1 MELINYFIDNKDQII
16 SLCIEHIELTSLALL
31 IAIIIGVPIGIL
43 ISYKQKLIKP
53 VLGIT
58 SVTQAIPSMALLGFM
73 IPFLGIGTAPAIVVV
88 VLYSLLPIIKNTYT
102 GVTNIPQTTIEAAKG
117 IGLTKAQIL
126 TKIQIPQA
134 LPIIMAGV
142 RISSV
147 SAVGLMTMA
156 AFIGGGGLGY
166 LIFSGIRTV
175 NNYQILAGA
184 IPACILALL
193 VDYFF
198 GAIEKLVTP
207 ISLQKENQSKEKI
220 KKNRRRNK
228 IIVIVTLILIALL
241 FLSELDFSKKSEKVV
256 RVGSKDFTEQE
267 ILCYMT
273 SHAIENNTDIEVEE
287 ECNLGGAQV
296 VFSALTNNNIDLYI
310 DYAGTDYT
318 DILKHKPISDV
329 NKVYQTIKKEMKE
342 KYNIEVLDQM
352 AFNNTYALAVTK
364 EMAQKY
370 NLKTISDLKRISRNL
385 TIAPTLE
392 FINREDGL
400 PGLKKKYNLEFKDTI
415 GIDGSPRYTALL
427 NNDAQVIDAFTTD
440 GLLKKFELVVLE
452 DDKSFFPPY
461 NAIPLV
467 REETLEKYPEIEP
480 ILNNLG
486 TYLTDEVMQDLN
498 YQVDELGKSP
508 EKVASDF
515 LNVIDVTSKNK
526 LTK

>member
-1 MELINYFIDNKDQII
+1 MEFIDYIIENKDQII
-16 SLCIEHIELTSLALL
+16 SLCIEHIELTALALI

-43 ISYKQKLIKP
+43 ISYKRKLNKP

-102 GVTNIPQTTIEAAKG
+102 GIANISPATVEAATG

-126 TKIQIPQA
+126 TKIQIPEA

-207 ISLQKENQSKEKI
+207 ISLQNETKSKEKQ
-220 KKNRRRNK
+220 KKERRKNK
-228 IIVIVTLILIALL
+228 IIVIITILIIGLL
-241 FLSELDFSKKSEKVV
+241 FLQEIDFSKKSDNVI

-273 SHAIENNTDIEVEE
+273 SQAIENNTDIDVEN

-296 VFSALTNNNIDLYI
+296 VFSALTNDNIDLYI

-329 NKVYQTIKKEMKE
+329 DKVYKTIKREMKE
-342 KYNIEVLDQM
+342 KYDIEVLNQM

-364 EMAQKY
+364 ETAQKY
-370 NLKTISDLKRISRNL
+370 NLATISDLTRVSNDLI
-385 TIAPTLE
+385 IAPTLE

-400 PGLKKKYNLEFKDTI
+400 PGLEKEYGLSFKDTI
-415 GIDGSPRYTALL
+415 GIDGSPRYTALQ
-427 NNDAQVIDAFTTD
+427 NNNAQVIDAFTTD
-440 GLLKKFELVVLE
+440 GLLKKFNLVVLE
-452 DDKSFFPPY
+452 DDKNFFPPY
-461 NAIPLV
+461 YAIPLV
-467 REETLEKYPEIEP
+467 RSDTLKEYPEIEKV
-480 ILNNLG
+480 LNALG
-486 TYLTDEVMQDLN
+486 PYLTDEVMQDLN

-508 EKVASDF
+508 EKVATDF
-515 LNVIDVTSKNK
+515 LNMIN
-526 LTK
+526 LTV

>member
-1 MELINYFIDNKDQII
+1 MEFIDYIIENKDQII
-16 SLCIEHIELTSLALL
+16 SLCIEHIELTALALI

-43 ISYKQKLIKP
+43 ISYKRKLNKP

-102 GVTNIPQTTIEAAKG
+102 GIANISPATVEAATG

-126 TKIQIPQA
+126 TKIQIPEA

-207 ISLQKENQSKEKI
+207 ISLQNETKSKEKQ
-220 KKNRRRNK
+220 KKERRKNK
-228 IIVIVTLILIALL
+228 IIVIITILIIGLL
-241 FLSELDFSKKSEKVV
+241 FLQEIDFSKKSENVI

-273 SHAIENNTDIEVEE
+273 SQAIENNTDIDVEN

-296 VFSALTNNNIDLYI
+296 VFSALTNDNIDLYI

-329 NKVYQTIKKEMKE
+329 DKVYKTIKKEMKE
-342 KYNIEVLDQM
+342 KYDIEVLNQM

-364 EMAQKY
+364 ETAQKY
-370 NLKTISDLKRISRNL
+370 NLATISDLTRVSNDLI
-385 TIAPTLE
+385 IAPTLE

-400 PGLKKKYNLEFKDTI
+400 PGLEKEYGLSFKDTI
-415 GIDGSPRYTALL
+415 GIDGSPRYTALQ
-427 NNDAQVIDAFTTD
+427 NNNAQVVDAFTTD
-440 GLLKKFELVVLE
+440 GLLKKFNLVVLE
-452 DDKSFFPPY
+452 DDKNFFPPY
-461 NAIPLV
+461 YAIPLV
-467 REETLEKYPEIEP
+467 RSDTLKEYPEIEKV
-480 ILNNLG
+480 LNALG
-486 TYLTDEVMQDLN
+486 PYLTDEVMQDLN

-508 EKVASDF
+508 EKVATDF
-515 LNVIDVTSKNK
+515 LNMIN
-526 LTK
+526 LTV

>member
-1 MELINYFIDNKDQII
+1 MDFINYIIENKDQII
-16 SLCIEHIELTSLALL
+16 SLCIEHIELTSLALI

-43 ISYKQKLIKP
+43 ISYKKKLNKP

-102 GVTNIPQTTIEAAKG
+102 GISNISPATIEAATG
-117 IGLTKAQIL
+117 IGLTKGQIL

-207 ISLQKENQSKEKI
+207 ISLQNEDKSKEQI
-220 KKNRRRNK
+220 KKERRRNK
-228 IIVIVTLILIALL
+228 IIVIATIIVIGLL
-241 FLSELDFSKKSEKVV
+241 FLSEIDFSKKSEDSI

-273 SHAIENNTDIEVEE
+273 SHAIENNTDINVET

-296 VFSALTNNNIDLYI
+296 VFSALTNDNIDLYI

-318 DILKHKPISDV
+318 DILDHKPISDV
-329 NKVYQTIKKEMKE
+329 DKVYKTIKKEMKQ

-364 EMAQKY
+364 ETAEQY
-370 NLKTISDLKRISRNL
+370 NLKTISDLTRVANEL

-400 PGLKKKYNLEFKDTI
+400 PGLKKAYGLEFKDTI
-415 GIDGSPRYTALL
+415 GIDGSPRYTALQ
-427 NNDAQVIDAFTTD
+427 NNNAQVIDAFTTD
-440 GLLKKFELVVLE
+440 GLLRKFNLVVLE
-452 DDKSFFPPY
+452 DDKNFFPPY

-467 REETLEKYPEIEP
+467 RSDTLKEYPEIED
-480 ILNNLG
+480 ILNKLG

-498 YQVDELGKSP
+498 YQVDELGNSP
-508 EKVASDF
+508 EQVAINY
-515 LNVIDVTSKNK
+515 LNMID
-526 LTK
+526 LTV

>member
-1 MELINYFIDNKDQII
+1 MEFIDYIIENKDQII
-16 SLCIEHIELTSLALL
+16 SLCIEHIELTALALI

-43 ISYKQKLIKP
+43 ISYKRKLNKP

-102 GVTNIPQTTIEAAKG
+102 GIANISPATVEAATG

-126 TKIQIPQA
+126 TKIQIPEA

-207 ISLQKENQSKEKI
+207 ISLQNETKRKEKQ
-220 KKNRRRNK
+220 KKERRKNK
-228 IIVIVTLILIALL
+228 IIVIITILIIGLL
-241 FLSELDFSKKSEKVV
+241 FLQEIDFSKKSDNVI

-273 SHAIENNTDIEVEE
+273 SQAIENNTDIDVEN

-296 VFSALTNNNIDLYI
+296 VFSALTNDNIDLYI

-329 NKVYQTIKKEMKE
+329 DKVYKTIKKEMKE
-342 KYNIEVLDQM
+342 KYDIEVLNQM

-364 EMAQKY
+364 ETAQKY
-370 NLKTISDLKRISRNL
+370 NLATISDLTRVSNDLI
-385 TIAPTLE
+385 IAPTLE

-400 PGLKKKYNLEFKDTI
+400 PGLEKKYGLSFKDTI
-415 GIDGSPRYTALL
+415 GIDGSPRYTALQ
-427 NNDAQVIDAFTTD
+427 NNNAQVIDAFTTD
-440 GLLKKFELVVLE
+440 GLLKKFNLVVLE
-452 DDKSFFPPY
+452 DDKNFFPPY
-461 NAIPLV
+461 YAIPLV
-467 REETLEKYPEIEP
+467 RSDILKEYPEIEKV
-480 ILNNLG
+480 LNALG
-486 TYLTDEVMQDLN
+486 PYLTDEVMQDLN

-508 EKVASDF
+508 EKVATDF
-515 LNVIDVTSKNK
+515 LNMIN
-526 LTK
+526 LTV

>member
-1 MELINYFIDNKDQII
+1 MDFINYMIENKDQII
-16 SLCIEHIELTSLALL
+16 SLCIEHIELTSLALI

-43 ISYKQKLIKP
+43 ISYKKKLNKP

-102 GVTNIPQTTIEAAKG
+102 GISNISPATIEAATG
-117 IGLTKAQIL
+117 IGLTKGQIL

-207 ISLQKENQSKEKI
+207 ISLQNEDKSKEKI
-220 KKNRRRNK
+220 KKERRRNK
-228 IIVIVTLILIALL
+228 IIVIATIIVIGLL
-241 FLSELDFSKKSEKVV
+241 FLSEIDFSKKSEDTI

-273 SHAIENNTDIEVEE
+273 SHAIENNTDINVET

-296 VFSALTNNNIDLYI
+296 VFSALTNDNIDLYI

-318 DILKHKPISDV
+318 DILDHKPISDV
-329 NKVYQTIKKEMKE
+329 DKVYKTIKKEMKQ

-364 EMAQKY
+364 ETAEQY
-370 NLKTISDLKRISRNL
+370 NLKTISDLTRVSNEL

-400 PGLKKKYNLEFKDTI
+400 PGLKKAYGLEFKDTI
-415 GIDGSPRYTALL
+415 GIDGSPRYTALQ
-427 NNDAQVIDAFTTD
+427 NNNAQVIDAFTTD
-440 GLLKKFELVVLE
+440 GLLRKFNLVVLE
-452 DDKSFFPPY
+452 DDKNFFPPY

-467 REETLEKYPEIEP
+467 RGDTLKEYPEIED
-480 ILNNLG
+480 ILNKLG

-498 YQVDELGKSP
+498 YQVDELGNSP
-508 EKVASDF
+508 EQVAKNY
-515 LNVIDVTSKNK
+515 LNMID
-526 LTK
+526 LTV

>member
-1 MELINYFIDNKDQII
+1 MDFINYMIENKDQII
-16 SLCIEHIELTSLALL
+16 SLCIEHIELTSLALI

-43 ISYKQKLIKP
+43 ISYKKKLNKP

-102 GVTNIPQTTIEAAKG
+102 GISNISPATIEAATG
-117 IGLTKAQIL
+117 IGLTKGQIL

-207 ISLQKENQSKEKI
+207 ISLQNEDKSKEKT
-220 KKNRRRNK
+220 KKERRRNK
-228 IIVIVTLILIALL
+228 IIVIATIIVIGLL
-241 FLSELDFSKKSEKVV
+241 FLSEIDFSKKSEDTI

-273 SHAIENNTDIEVEE
+273 SHAIENNTDINVET

-296 VFSALTNNNIDLYI
+296 VFSALTNDNIDLYI

-318 DILKHKPISDV
+318 DILDHKPISDV
-329 NKVYQTIKKEMKE
+329 DKVYKTIKKEMKQ

-364 EMAQKY
+364 ETAEQY
-370 NLKTISDLKRISRNL
+370 NLKTISDLTRVSNEL

-400 PGLKKKYNLEFKDTI
+400 PGLKKAYGLEFKDTI
-415 GIDGSPRYTALL
+415 GIDGSPRYTALQ
-427 NNDAQVIDAFTTD
+427 NNNAQVIDAFTTD
-440 GLLKKFELVVLE
+440 GLLRKFNLVVLE
-452 DDKSFFPPY
+452 DDKNFFPPY

-467 REETLEKYPEIEP
+467 RGDTLKEYPEIED
-480 ILNNLG
+480 ILNKLG

-498 YQVDELGKSP
+498 YQVDELGNSP
-508 EKVASDF
+508 EQVAINY
-515 LNVIDVTSKNK
+515 LNMID
-526 LTK
+526 LTV

>member
-1 MELINYFIDNKDQII
+1 
-16 SLCIEHIELTSLALL
+16 
-31 IAIIIGVPIGIL
+31 
-43 ISYKQKLIKP
+43 
-53 VLGIT
+53 
-58 SVTQAIPSMALLGFM
+58 
-73 IPFLGIGTAPAIVVV
+73 
-88 VLYSLLPIIKNTYT
+88 
-102 GVTNIPQTTIEAAKG
+102 
-117 IGLTKAQIL
+117 
-126 TKIQIPQA
+126 
-134 LPIIMAGV
+134 MAGV

-207 ISLQKENQSKEKI
+207 LSLQSDKNHQENI
-220 KKNRRRNK
+220 KKSQRKNK
-228 IIVIVTLILIALL
+228 IIVIGTIILIAFL
-241 FLSELDFSKKSEKVV
+241 FLHEIDFSKKSGDVI

-273 SHAIENNTDIEVEE
+273 SHAIENNTDINVEE

-329 NKVYQTIKKEMKE
+329 DKVYKTIKEEMKE
-342 KYNIEVLDQM
+342 KYNVEVLNQM

-364 EMAQKY
+364 ETAEKY
-370 NLKTISDLKRISRNL
+370 NLKTISDLTRVANDFI
-385 TIAPTLE
+385 IAPTLE

-400 PGLKKKYNLEFKDTI
+400 PGLEKEYGLNFKDTI
-415 GIDGSPRYTALL
+415 GIDGSPRYTALQ
-427 NNDAQVIDAFTTD
+427 NNNAQVIDAFTTD
-440 GLLKKFELVVLE
+440 GLLKKFNLTVLE
-452 DDKSFFPPY
+452 DDKNFFPPY
-461 NAIPLV
+461 YAIPLV
-467 REETLEKYPEIEP
+467 RSDTLKEYPEIEK
-480 ILNNLG
+480 ILNALG
-486 TYLTDEVMQDLN
+486 PYLTDEVMQDLN

-508 EKVASDF
+508 EKVATDF
-515 LNVIDVTSKNK
+515 LNMIN
-526 LTK
+526 LTV

>member
-1 MELINYFIDNKDQII
+1 MEFIDYIIENKDQII
-16 SLCIEHIELTSLALL
+16 SLCIEHIELTALALI

-43 ISYKQKLIKP
+43 ISYKRKLNKP

-102 GVTNIPQTTIEAAKG
+102 GIANISPATVEAATG

-126 TKIQIPQA
+126 TKIQIPEA

-207 ISLQKENQSKEKI
+207 ISLQNETKSKEKQ
-220 KKNRRRNK
+220 KKERRKNK
-228 IIVIVTLILIALL
+228 IIVIITILIIGLL
-241 FLSELDFSKKSEKVV
+241 FLQEIDFSKKSDNVI

-273 SHAIENNTDIEVEE
+273 SQAIENNTDIDVEN

-296 VFSALTNNNIDLYI
+296 VFSALTNDNIDLYI

-329 NKVYQTIKKEMKE
+329 DKVYKTIKKEMKE
-342 KYNIEVLDQM
+342 KYDIEVLNQM

-364 EMAQKY
+364 ETAQKY
-370 NLKTISDLKRISRNL
+370 NLATISDLTRVSNDLI
-385 TIAPTLE
+385 IAPTLE

-400 PGLKKKYNLEFKDTI
+400 PGLEKEYGLSFKDTI
-415 GIDGSPRYTALL
+415 GIDGSPRYTALQ
-427 NNDAQVIDAFTTD
+427 NNNAQVIDAFTTD
-440 GLLKKFELVVLE
+440 GLLKKFNLVVLE
-452 DDKSFFPPY
+452 DDKNFFPPY
-461 NAIPLV
+461 YAIPLV
-467 REETLEKYPEIEP
+467 RSDTLKEYPEIEKV
-480 ILNNLG
+480 LNALG
-486 TYLTDEVMQDLN
+486 PYLTDEVMQDLN

-508 EKVASDF
+508 AKVATDF
-515 LNVIDVTSKNK
+515 LNMIN
-526 LTK
+526 LTV

>member
-1 MELINYFIDNKDQII
+1 MEFFNYMLENKDQII
-16 SLCIEHIELTSLALL
+16 SLCIEHIELTAIALI

-43 ISYKQKLIKP
+43 ISYKKKLNKP
-53 VLGIT
+53 ILWVT

-102 GVTNIPQTTIEAAKG
+102 GITNISPATIEAATG
-117 IGLTKAQIL
+117 IGLTRAQIL

-207 ISLQKENQSKEKI
+207 LSLQSDKNHQENI
-220 KKNRRRNK
+220 KKSQRKNK
-228 IIVIVTLILIALL
+228 IIVIGTIILIAFL
-241 FLSELDFSKKSEKVV
+241 FLHEIDFSKKSGDVI

-273 SHAIENNTDIEVEE
+273 SHAIENNTDINVEE

-329 NKVYQTIKKEMKE
+329 DKVYKTIKEEMKE
-342 KYNIEVLDQM
+342 KYNVEVLNQM

-364 EMAQKY
+364 ETAEKY
-370 NLKTISDLKRISRNL
+370 NLKTISDLTRVANDFI
-385 TIAPTLE
+385 IAPTLE

-400 PGLKKKYNLEFKDTI
+400 PGLEKEYGLNFKDTI
-415 GIDGSPRYTALL
+415 GIDGSPRYTALQ
-427 NNDAQVIDAFTTD
+427 NNNAQVIDAFTTD
-440 GLLKKFELVVLE
+440 GLLKKFNLTVLE
-452 DDKSFFPPY
+452 DDKNFFPPY
-461 NAIPLV
+461 YAIPLV
-467 REETLEKYPEIEP
+467 RSDTLKEYPEIEK
-480 ILNNLG
+480 ILNALG
-486 TYLTDEVMQDLN
+486 PYLTDEVMQDLN

-508 EKVASDF
+508 EKVATDF
-515 LNVIDVTSKNK
+515 LNMIN
-526 LTK
+526 LTV

>member
-1 MELINYFIDNKDQII
+1 MEFFNYMLENKDQIN
-16 SLCIEHIELTSLALL
+16 SLCIEHIELTAIALI

-43 ISYKQKLIKP
+43 ISYKKKLNKP
-53 VLGIT
+53 ILGVT

-102 GVTNIPQTTIEAAKG
+102 GITNISPATIEAATG
-117 IGLTKAQIL
+117 IGLTRAQIL

-207 ISLQKENQSKEKI
+207 LSLQSDKNHQENI
-220 KKNRRRNK
+220 KKSQRKNK
-228 IIVIVTLILIALL
+228 IIVIGTIILIAFL
-241 FLSELDFSKKSEKVV
+241 FLHEIDFSKKSGDVI

-273 SHAIENNTDIEVEE
+273 SHAIENNTDINVEE

-329 NKVYQTIKKEMKE
+329 DKVYKTIKEEMKE
-342 KYNIEVLDQM
+342 KYNVEVLNQM

-364 EMAQKY
+364 ETAEKY
-370 NLKTISDLKRISRNL
+370 NLKTISDLTRVANDFI
-385 TIAPTLE
+385 IAPTLE

-400 PGLKKKYNLEFKDTI
+400 PGLEKEYGLNFKDTI
-415 GIDGSPRYTALL
+415 GIDGSPRYTALQ
-427 NNDAQVIDAFTTD
+427 NNNAQVIDAFTTD
-440 GLLKKFELVVLE
+440 GLLKKFNLTVLE
-452 DDKSFFPPY
+452 DDKNFFPPY
-461 NAIPLV
+461 YAIPLV
-467 REETLEKYPEIEP
+467 RSDTLKEYPEIEK
-480 ILNNLG
+480 ILNALG
-486 TYLTDEVMQDLN
+486 PYLTDEVMQDLN

-508 EKVASDF
+508 EKVATDF
-515 LNVIDVTSKNK
+515 LNMIN
-526 LTK
+526 LTV

>member
-1 MELINYFIDNKDQII
+1 MDFINYIIENKDQII
-16 SLCIEHIELTSLALL
+16 SLCIEHIELTSLALI

-43 ISYKQKLIKP
+43 ISYKKKLNKP

-102 GVTNIPQTTIEAAKG
+102 GISNISPATIEAATG
-117 IGLTKAQIL
+117 IGLTKGQIL

-207 ISLQKENQSKEKI
+207 ISLQNEDKSKEKI
-220 KKNRRRNK
+220 KKDRRRNK
-228 IIVIVTLILIALL
+228 IIVIATIIVIGLL
-241 FLSELDFSKKSEKVV
+241 FLSEIDFSKKSEDSI

-273 SHAIENNTDIEVEE
+273 SHAIENNTDINVET

-296 VFSALTNNNIDLYI
+296 VFSALTNDNIDLYI

-318 DILKHKPISDV
+318 DILNHKPISDV
-329 NKVYQTIKKEMKE
+329 DKVYKTIKKEMKQ

-364 EMAQKY
+364 ETAEQY
-370 NLKTISDLKRISRNL
+370 NLKTISDLTRVSNEL

-400 PGLKKKYNLEFKDTI
+400 PGLKKAYGLEFKDTI
-415 GIDGSPRYTALL
+415 GIDGSPRYTALQ
-427 NNDAQVIDAFTTD
+427 NNNAQVIDAFTTD
-440 GLLKKFELVVLE
+440 GLLRKFNLVVLE
-452 DDKSFFPPY
+452 DDKNFFPPY

-467 REETLEKYPEIEP
+467 RGDTLKEYPEIED
-480 ILNNLG
+480 ILNKLG

-498 YQVDELGKSP
+498 YQVDELGNSP
-508 EKVASDF
+508 EQVAINY
-515 LNVIDVTSKNK
+515 LNMID
-526 LTK
+526 LTV

>member
-1 MELINYFIDNKDQII
+1 MEFIDYIIENKDQII
-16 SLCIEHIELTSLALL
+16 SLCIEHIELTALALI

-43 ISYKQKLIKP
+43 ISYKKKLNKP

-102 GVTNIPQTTIEAAKG
+102 GIANISPATVEAATG

-126 TKIQIPQA
+126 TKIQIPEA

-207 ISLQKENQSKEKI
+207 ISLQNETKSKEKQ
-220 KKNRRRNK
+220 KKERRKNK
-228 IIVIVTLILIALL
+228 IIVIITILIIGLL
-241 FLSELDFSKKSEKVV
+241 FLQEIDFSKKSDNVI

-273 SHAIENNTDIEVEE
+273 SHAIENNTDIDVEN

-296 VFSALTNNNIDLYI
+296 VFSALTNDNIDLYI

-329 NKVYQTIKKEMKE
+329 DKVYKTIKKEMKE
-342 KYNIEVLDQM
+342 KYDIEVLNQM

-364 EMAQKY
+364 ETAQKY
-370 NLKTISDLKRISRNL
+370 NLATISDLTRVSNDLI
-385 TIAPTLE
+385 IAPTLE

-400 PGLKKKYNLEFKDTI
+400 PGLEKEYGLSFKDTI
-415 GIDGSPRYTALL
+415 GIDGSPRYTALQ
-427 NNDAQVIDAFTTD
+427 NNNAQVIDAFTTD
-440 GLLKKFELVVLE
+440 GLLKKFNLVVLE
-452 DDKSFFPPY
+452 DDKNFFPPY
-461 NAIPLV
+461 YAIPLV
-467 REETLEKYPEIEP
+467 RSDTLKEYPEIEKV
-480 ILNNLG
+480 LNALG
-486 TYLTDEVMQDLN
+486 PYLTDEVMQDLN

-508 EKVASDF
+508 EKVATDF
-515 LNVIDVTSKNK
+515 LNMIN
-526 LTK
+526 LTV

>member
-1 MELINYFIDNKDQII
+1 MDFINYMIENKDQII
-16 SLCIEHIELTSLALL
+16 SLCIEHIELTSLALI

-43 ISYKQKLIKP
+43 ISYKKKLNKP

-102 GVTNIPQTTIEAAKG
+102 GISNISPATIEAATG
-117 IGLTKAQIL
+117 IGLTKGQIL

-207 ISLQKENQSKEKI
+207 ISLQNEDKSKEKL
-220 KKNRRRNK
+220 KKERRRNK
-228 IIVIVTLILIALL
+228 IIVIATIIVIGLL
-241 FLSELDFSKKSEKVV
+241 FLSEIDFSKKSEDSI

-273 SHAIENNTDIEVEE
+273 SHAIENNTDINVET

-296 VFSALTNNNIDLYI
+296 VFSALTNDNIDLYI

-318 DILKHKPISDV
+318 DILDHKPISDV
-329 NKVYQTIKKEMKE
+329 DKVYKTIKKEMKQ

-364 EMAQKY
+364 ETAEQY
-370 NLKTISDLKRISRNL
+370 NLKTISDLTRVSNEL

-400 PGLKKKYNLEFKDTI
+400 PGLKKAYGLEFKDTI
-415 GIDGSPRYTALL
+415 GIDGSPRYTALQ
-427 NNDAQVIDAFTTD
+427 NNNAQVIDAFTTD
-440 GLLKKFELVVLE
+440 GLLRKFNLVVLE
-452 DDKSFFPPY
+452 DDKNFFPPY

-467 REETLEKYPEIEP
+467 RGDTLKEYPEIED
-480 ILNNLG
+480 ILNKLG

-498 YQVDELGKSP
+498 YQVDELGNSP
-508 EKVASDF
+508 EQVAINY
-515 LNVIDVTSKNK
+515 LNMID
-526 LTK
+526 LTV

>member
-1 MELINYFIDNKDQII
+1 MEFFNYMLENKDQII
-16 SLCIEHIELTSLALL
+16 SLCIEHIELTAIALI

-43 ISYKQKLIKP
+43 ISYKKKLNKP
-53 VLGIT
+53 ILGVT

-102 GVTNIPQTTIEAAKG
+102 GITNISPATIEAATG
-117 IGLTKAQIL
+117 IGLTRAQIL

-207 ISLQKENQSKEKI
+207 LSLQSDKNHQENI
-220 KKNRRRNK
+220 KKSQRKNK
-228 IIVIVTLILIALL
+228 IIVIGTIILIAFL
-241 FLSELDFSKKSEKVV
+241 FLHEIDFSKKSGDVI

-273 SHAIENNTDIEVEE
+273 SHAIENNTDINVEE

-329 NKVYQTIKKEMKE
+329 DKVYKTIKEEMKE
-342 KYNIEVLDQM
+342 KYNVEVLNQM

-364 EMAQKY
+364 ETAEKY
-370 NLKTISDLKRISRNL
+370 NLKTISDLTRVANDFI
-385 TIAPTLE
+385 IAPTLE

-400 PGLKKKYNLEFKDTI
+400 PGLEKEYGLNFKDTI
-415 GIDGSPRYTALL
+415 GIDGSPRYTTLQ
-427 NNDAQVIDAFTTD
+427 NNNAQVIDAFTTD
-440 GLLKKFELVVLE
+440 GLLKKFNLTVLE
-452 DDKSFFPPY
+452 DDKNFFPPY
-461 NAIPLV
+461 YAIPLV
-467 REETLEKYPEIEP
+467 RSDTLKEYPEIEK
-480 ILNNLG
+480 ILNALG
-486 TYLTDEVMQDLN
+486 PYLTDEVMQDLN

-508 EKVASDF
+508 EKVATDF
-515 LNVIDVTSKNK
+515 LNMIN
-526 LTK
+526 LTV

>member
-1 MELINYFIDNKDQII
+1 MKYFIENKDQII
-16 SLCIEHIELTSLALL
+16 SLCIEHIELTSLALI

-43 ISYKQKLIKP
+43 ISYKQKLNKP

-58 SVTQAIPSMALLGFM
+58 SVTQAIPSMALLGFL
-73 IPFLGIGTAPAIVVV
+73 IPFLGIGTLPAIVVV
-88 VLYSLLPIIKNTYT
+88 VLYSLLPIVKNTYT
-102 GVTNIPQTTIEAAKG
+102 GVTNISPATIEAAKG
-117 IGLTKAQIL
+117 IGLTKGQIL

-175 NNYQILAGA
+175 NNSQILAGA

-207 ISLQKENQSKEKI
+207 ISLQKENKSKEKI
-220 KKNRRRNK
+220 KKERYRNK
-228 IIVIVTLILIALL
+228 IIVILTLLLITIL
-241 FLSELDFSKKSEKVV
+241 FLHDIDFTKNKEDTII
-256 RVGSKDFTEQE
+256 VGSKDFTEQE

-273 SHAIENNTDIEVEE
+273 AHAIENNSDINVVE

-296 VFSALTNNNIDLYI
+296 VFSALTNGNIDLYI

-318 DILKHKPISDV
+318 DILKHKPISDID
-329 NKVYQTIKKEMKE
+329 KVYKTIKKEMKE
-342 KYNIEVLDQM
+342 KYNIEVLDKM

-364 EMAQKY
+364 QTAQKY
-370 NLKTISDLKRISRNL
+370 NLKTISDLTKVSNDLI
-385 TIAPTLE
+385 IAPTLE

-400 PGLKKKYNLEFKDTI
+400 LGLEKTYGLDFKDTI

-427 NNDAQVIDAFTTD
+427 NDNAQVIDAFTTD
-440 GLLKKFELVVLE
+440 GLLKKFDLVVLK
-452 DDKSFFPPY
+452 DDKNFFPPY
-461 NAIPLV
+461 NAIPLI
-467 REETLEKYPEIEP
+467 REDTLKKYPKLAE
-480 ILNNLG
+480 ILNKLG

-498 YQVDELGKSP
+498 YQVDELGTNP
-508 EKVASDF
+508 ETVAVNF
-515 LNVIDVTSKNK
+515 LNVIDLTS
-526 LTK
+526 

>member
-1 MELINYFIDNKDQII
+1 MELIDYFIENKDQII
-16 SLCIEHIELTSLALL
+16 SLCIEHIELTSLALV
-31 IAIIIGVPIGIL
+31 IAIVIGVPIGIL
-43 ISYKQKLIKP
+43 ISYKRKLNKP

-102 GVTNIPQTTIEAAKG
+102 GVTNIDKTTIEAAKG

-207 ISLQKENQSKEKI
+207 ISLQQENKSKEKI
-220 KKNRRRNK
+220 KKERTRNK
-228 IIVIVTLILIALL
+228 IVIIVVVIALALL
-241 FLSELDFSKKSEKVV
+241 FISEIDFSKKSENTI

-273 SHAIENNTDIEVEE
+273 AHAIENNTDINVET

-296 VFSALTNNNIDLYI
+296 VFSALTNDNIDLYI

-318 DILKHKPISDV
+318 DILNHEPISDIDE
-329 NKVYQTIKKEMKE
+329 VYQTVKKEMKE
-342 KYNIEVLDQM
+342 KYNIAVLDQM

-364 EMAQKY
+364 DTAARY
-370 NLKTISDLKRISRNL
+370 NLQTISDLVGVSNNL

-400 PGLKKKYNLEFKDTI
+400 PGLEKEYNLQFKDTI
-415 GIDGSPRYTALL
+415 GIDGSPRYTALI
-427 NNDAQVIDAFTTD
+427 NGDAQVIDAFTTD
-440 GLLKKFELVVLE
+440 GLLKKFDLVVLE
-452 DDKSFFPPY
+452 DDKNFFPPY

-467 REETLEKYPEIEP
+467 REETLEQYPEIEP
-480 ILNNLG
+480 ILNKLG

-498 YQVDELGKSP
+498 YQVDELGNRP
-508 EKVASDF
+508 EKVATDF
-515 LNVIDVTSKNK
+515 LDVID
-526 LTK
+526 LTTEK